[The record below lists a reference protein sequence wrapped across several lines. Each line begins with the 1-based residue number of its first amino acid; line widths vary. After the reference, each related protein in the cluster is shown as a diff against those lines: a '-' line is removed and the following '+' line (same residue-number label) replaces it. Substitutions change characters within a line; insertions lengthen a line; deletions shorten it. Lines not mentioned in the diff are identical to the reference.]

1 MRIVRSWLEDFVD
14 VRKVSDEQ
22 LADAITSLGLSVEAT
37 EVVGT
42 AIAGVVVAR
51 VLRTERHPEA
61 NKVHRVWVDAG
72 DGGERHVWCGAFN
85 MKAGDLVPLA
95 PIGTKRPDGRE
106 ILRRGMFN
114 IDSEGMLCSAAEL
127 GVASDASGILIL
139 PATAK
144 LGRNVFDALGIAR
157 DVVFDLDVTRNRP
170 DCTGH
175 LGVARDVA
183 AKFGKKFT

>member
-1 MRIVRSWLEDFVD
+1 MRIVRSWLEEFVD

-42 AIAGVVVAR
+42 AIAGVVVAK

-95 PIGTKRPDGRE
+95 TIGTKMPDGRE

-114 IDSEGMLCSAAEL
+114 IDSEGMLVNASMVPAKCAKVMPLSTTRPSIWWNT
-127 GVASDASGILIL
+127 GMCVASGVSRRNTRPGI
-139 PATAK
+139 TA
-144 LGRNVFDALGIAR
+144 
-157 DVVFDLDVTRNRP
+157 
-170 DCTGH
+170 
-175 LGVARDVA
+175 
-183 AKFGKKFT
+183 